1 MNNISYTDKNE
12 LMKKIMQ
19 YEFAANEL
27 VLFLDTHPK
36 DMKALEM
43 HEAVADKLT
52 KLKAAYSKKYG
63 PLTANEAS
71 GGECWN
77 WIESP
82 WPWEN

>member
-1 MNNISYTDKNE
+1 MNNNCNDKKE

-43 HEAVADKLT
+43 HEAVNDNLR
-52 KLKAAYSKKYG
+52 KLKEMYVKNYG
-63 PLTANEAS
+63 PLTASEAS
-71 GGECWN
+71 GCNSWN

>member
-1 MNNISYTDKNE
+1 MNNNSCYNKNE

-19 YEFAANEL
+19 YEFTANEL

-43 HEAVADKLT
+43 HEAITDKLKT
-52 KLKAAYSKKYG
+52 LKAAYVKNYG

-71 GGECWN
+71 GCNSWN
-77 WIESP
+77 WTNSP